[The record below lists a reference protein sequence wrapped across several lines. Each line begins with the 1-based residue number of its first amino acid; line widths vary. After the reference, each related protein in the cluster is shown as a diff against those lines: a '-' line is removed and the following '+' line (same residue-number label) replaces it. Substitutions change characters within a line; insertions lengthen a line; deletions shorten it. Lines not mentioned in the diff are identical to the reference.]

1 MTTRPRSTRY
11 LLLFSC
17 ALATLGLLIILASAP
32 AAAQTYTVIH
42 TFAAGG
48 PQAGITV
55 DAGGNLYGTTL
66 GSLCPSDCGTVFKLE
81 HKSEGWIF
89 SQLYAFQGG
98 SDSAFPQA
106 EVVIGPDGAL
116 YGTTAGGEQ
125 GGCEQGCGTVF
136 RLTPPP
142 TFCASVSCPWTKTIL
157 HTFTNA
163 PDGNGPVGGTLFFDQ
178 QGNLYGTTFYGGY
191 YGTGAVFKLARTN
204 GGWTESI
211 IYSFTGLADGRWPVG
226 GVMIDGA
233 GNLYG
238 TTSAGGDV
246 NLFQLFYGYGVI
258 YKISPNGSGWSETV
272 LHTFYDEGDGALP
285 EAVVTM
291 DSAGNLL
298 ATSAAGGNGSCAYG
312 VFNGCG
318 IVLRNADVIY
328 GFTGHSDSY
337 PGGPKGPVTL
347 DSAGNIYGTSFA
359 NGQYGGGV
367 VFKLSAGQYTYTS
380 LYDFDPSE
388 GYVNPIGKISFDN
401 NGNLYGVTT
410 SRGAVWEI
418 TP

>member
-1 MTTRPRSTRY
+1 MATRKSRLRPNR
-11 LLLFSC
+11 
-17 ALATLGLLIILASAP
+17 P
-32 AAAQTYTVIH
+32 AR
-42 TFAAGG
+42 
-48 PQAGITV
+48 
-55 DAGGNLYGTTL
+55 N
-66 GSLCPSDCGTVFKLE
+66 
-81 HKSEGWIF
+81 
-89 SQLYAFQGG
+89 
-98 SDSAFPQA
+98 
-106 EVVIGPDGAL
+106 
-116 YGTTAGGEQ
+116 
-125 GGCEQGCGTVF
+125 
-136 RLTPPP
+136 
-142 TFCASVSCPWTKTIL
+142 
-157 HTFTNA
+157 
-163 PDGNGPVGGTLFFDQ
+163 
-178 QGNLYGTTFYGGY
+178 
-191 YGTGAVFKLARTN
+191 
-204 GGWTESI
+204 
-211 IYSFTGLADGRWPVG
+211 PVG

-272 LHTFYDEGDGALP
+272 LHTFCDEGDGALP